1 MRFGSPRSGFPL
13 ATPRSPRGRG
23 AAAAA
28 PHNHEKED
36 TMSRRYSDDKAR
48 FEEANR
54 RNKDC
59 VFDALSKAGI
69 MQVLVAFDGE
79 DDQGQM
85 EHASAQADGKTVE
98 FPAVTLSLWI
108 ADFGATQLSSRSFDL
123 REAVEQ
129 LCYGYLEEQHGGWE
143 IDDGSFGEFTFDVA
157 KRKITLEFYGRI
169 VEAVR
174 SSETF

>member
-1 MRFGSPRSGFPL
+1 
-13 ATPRSPRGRG
+13 
-23 AAAAA
+23 
-28 PHNHEKED
+28 
-36 TMSRRYSDDKAR
+36 MSRKYSDDKAR

-59 VFDALSKAGI
+59 VFDALAKAGI

-79 DDQGQM
+79 GDQGQM

-98 FPAVTLSLWI
+98 LPAVTLSLWI
-108 ADFGATQLSSRSFDL
+108 ADFGATELTSRSFDL
-123 REAVEQ
+123 REGVEH
-129 LCYGYLEEQHGGWE
+129 LCYGHLEEQHGGWE

-169 VEAVR
+169 VETAHSR
-174 SSETF
+174 DIF